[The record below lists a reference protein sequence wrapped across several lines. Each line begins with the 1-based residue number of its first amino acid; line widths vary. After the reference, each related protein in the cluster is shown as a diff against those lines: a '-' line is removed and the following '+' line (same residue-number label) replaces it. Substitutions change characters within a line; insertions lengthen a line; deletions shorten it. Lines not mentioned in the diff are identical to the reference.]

1 MVDPVYRGFLG
12 RWQLIP
18 ESCRYEQGAPPASGV
33 YRIDAGPDGALHFH
47 VEWVDAD
54 GTPGSVTFSGV
65 PDGKLVP
72 IEGGVLADA
81 LSIEAVSAR
90 ELNSYAYLEGRAL
103 MIAQRQLDETGQ
115 AMRITQVVRLP
126 SGERPA
132 NVAVYRRVPEG

>member
-1 MVDPVYRGFLG
+1 VDPIYRAFLG

-18 ESCRYEQGAPPASGV
+18 ESCRYEQGEPPTSGL
-33 YRIDAGPDGALHFH
+33 YRIEAGSGGTLHFRA
-47 VEWVDAD
+47 EWVDAE
-54 GTPGSVTFSGV
+54 GRAGSVALSGV
-65 PDGKLVP
+65 PDGQPVP
-72 IEGGVLADA
+72 FPGGALADA

-126 SGERPA
+126 NGERPA